1 MLRLT
6 LAALHLI
13 ALGIGL
19 GAVWARAAALRAV
32 DRDRAALRRALTA
45 DAWWGIAA
53 LLWISTGLWR
63 LLGGFEKAPEYYWR
77 NVLFNTKMGLL
88 VVVLLL
94 EAWPMITLVR
104 WRMASG
110 GRGTMPSGNRLSVAA
125 RRIASV
131 SNVQAVL
138 IVLMVLAAVAM
149 ARGYGTR

>member
-32 DRDRAALRRALTA
+32 DRDRGALRRALTA
-45 DAWWGIAA
+45 DTWWGIAA

-63 LLGGFEKAPEYYWR
+63 LFGGFEKAPEYYWH

-88 VVVLLL
+88 VAILLL
-94 EAWPMITLVR
+94 EIWPMITLVR

-110 GRGTMPSGNRLSVAA
+110 GRGSMPSGNRLGVAA
-125 RRIASV
+125 RRIASI
-131 SNVQAVL
+131 SAVQAVL
-138 IVLMVLAAVAM
+138 ILFMVLAAVSM
-149 ARGYGTR
+149 ARGYGSR